1 MADLDVIK
9 YPFITEKATLSMEKN
24 NTLQFLVGRQ
34 ARKEQI
40 KAAVEET
47 YNVKVVKVTTM
58 ITSRGE
64 KKASVTLAPENSAE
78 EIASRLGI
86 F

>member
-1 MADLDVIK
+1 MAEVIK
-9 YPFITEKATLSMEKN
+9 YPFITEKASLSMEKN
-24 NTLQFLVGRQ
+24 NSLQFLVDRR

-40 KAAVEET
+40 LKAVENM
-47 YNVKVVKVTTM
+47 YNVKVVKVTTL
-58 ITSRGE
+58 ISPKGE
-64 KKASVTLAPENSAE
+64 KKAIVTLSPENSAE

>member
-1 MADLDVIK
+1 MAIVVIK

-40 KAAVEET
+40 KDAVQEM

-58 ITSRGE
+58 LTPRGQ
-64 KKASVTLAPENSAE
+64 KKALVTLAPENSAE

>member
-1 MADLDVIK
+1 MAMDVIK
-9 YPFITEKATLSMEKN
+9 YPFITEKATLSMEKGN
-24 NTLQFLVGRQ
+24 SLQFIVGRN

-40 KAAVEET
+40 RAAVQDM
-47 YNVKVVKVTTM
+47 YNVKVVKVTTL
-58 ITSRGE
+58 ITAKGE
-64 KKASVTLAPENSAE
+64 KKALVTLSAENSAE

>member
-1 MADLDVIK
+1 MSAPVIK
-9 YPFITEKATLSMEKN
+9 FPFITEKATLSMEKN
-24 NTLQFLVGRQ
+24 NTLQFIVGRES
-34 ARKEQI
+34 RKEQI
-40 KAAVEET
+40 KKAVEEM

-58 ITSRGE
+58 TTPYGQ
-64 KKASVTLAPENSAE
+64 KKALVTLSAENSAE

>member
-1 MADLDVIK
+1 MVADVIK

-24 NTLQFLVGRQ
+24 NSLQFLVDRR

-40 KAAVEET
+40 AREVQKM
-47 YNVKVVKVTTM
+47 YNVKVIKVTTL
-58 ITSRGE
+58 ISPKGE
-64 KKASVTLAPENSAE
+64 KKAIVTLSPENSAE

>member
-1 MADLDVIK
+1 MAELDVIK

-40 KAAVEET
+40 KDAVQEM

-58 ITSRGE
+58 LTPRGQ
-64 KKASVTLAPENSAE
+64 KKALVTLAPENSAE

>member
-1 MADLDVIK
+1 MVECIK

-24 NTLQFLVGRQ
+24 NSLQFLVDRR

-40 KAAVEET
+40 TKAVQEM
-47 YNVKVVKVTTM
+47 YNVKVVKVTTL
-58 ITSRGE
+58 ISPKGE
-64 KKASVTLAPENSAE
+64 KKAIVTLSPENSAE

>member
-1 MADLDVIK
+1 MSAPVIK
-9 YPFITEKATLSMEKN
+9 YPFITEKATLSMEKS
-24 NTLQFLVGRQ
+24 NTLQFLVGRE

-40 KAAVEET
+40 KKAVQDM
-47 YNVKVVKVTTM
+47 YNVKVLKVTTM
-58 ITSRGE
+58 ITPRGE
-64 KKASVTLAPENSAE
+64 KKALVTLAAENSAE

>member
-1 MADLDVIK
+1 MVEVIK

-24 NTLQFLVGRQ
+24 NSLQFLVDRR

-40 KAAVEET
+40 LKAVESM
-47 YNVKVVKVTTM
+47 YNVKVVKVTTL
-58 ITSRGE
+58 ISPKGE
-64 KKASVTLAPENSAE
+64 KKAIVTLSPENSAE

>member
-1 MADLDVIK
+1 MAAEVIK
-9 YPFITEKATLSMEKN
+9 FPFITEKATLSMEKN

-40 KAAVEET
+40 KKAVEEM
-47 YNVKVVKVTTM
+47 YNVKVVKVTTL
-58 ITSRGE
+58 ITPRGQ
-64 KKASVTLAPENSAE
+64 KKALVTLSAENSAE

>member
-1 MADLDVIK
+1 MSAVIK

-24 NTLQFLVGRQ
+24 NTLQFLVGRE

-40 KAAVEET
+40 KKAVEDM
-47 YNVKVVKVTTM
+47 YNVKVIKVQTM
-58 ITSRGE
+58 ITPRGE
-64 KKASVTLAPENSAE
+64 KKALVTLSPENSAE

>member
-1 MADLDVIK
+1 MSAAVIK
-9 YPFITEKATLSMEKN
+9 YPFITEKATLSMEKS
-24 NTLQFLVGRQ
+24 NTLQFLVGRE

-40 KAAVEET
+40 KKAVQDM
-47 YNVKVVKVTTM
+47 YNVKVIKVTTM
-58 ITSRGE
+58 ITPRGE
-64 KKASVTLAPENSAE
+64 KKALVTLSPENSAE

>member
-1 MADLDVIK
+1 MAIDVIK

-40 KAAVEET
+40 KDAVQEM

-58 ITSRGE
+58 LTPRGQ
-64 KKASVTLAPENSAE
+64 KKALGTLAPENSAE

>member
-1 MADLDVIK
+1 MADIGVIK

-40 KAAVEET
+40 KKAVEDM

-58 ITSRGE
+58 ITSKGA
-64 KKASVTLAPENSAE
+64 KKALVTLSAENSAE

>member
-40 KAAVEET
+40 KAAVEDM
-47 YNVKVVKVTTM
+47 YNVKVLKVTTM
-58 ITSRGE
+58 ITSKGD
-64 KKASVTLAPENSAE
+64 KKALVTLAPENSAE

>member
-1 MADLDVIK
+1 MPIDVIK

-40 KAAVEET
+40 KDAVQEM

-58 ITSRGE
+58 LTPKGQ
-64 KKASVTLAPENSAE
+64 KKALVTLAPENSAE

>member
-1 MADLDVIK
+1 MSNAVIK

-24 NTLQFLVGRQ
+24 NTLQFLVGRN

-40 KAAVEET
+40 KKAVEDM
-47 YNVKVVKVTTM
+47 YNVNVIKVTTM
-58 ITSRGE
+58 ITARGE
-64 KKASVTLAPENSAE
+64 KKALVTLSAENSAE

>member
-1 MADLDVIK
+1 
-9 YPFITEKATLSMEKN
+9 MEKN
-24 NTLQFLVGRQ
+24 NSLQFLVDRR

-40 KAAVEET
+40 TKAVEEM
-47 YNVKVVKVTTM
+47 YNVKVVKVTTL
-58 ITSRGE
+58 ISPKGE
-64 KKASVTLAPENSAE
+64 KKAIVTLSPENSAE

>member
-1 MADLDVIK
+1 MAAEVIK

-24 NTLQFLVGRQ
+24 NTLQFMVGRQ

-40 KAAVEET
+40 KEAVEAM
-47 YNVKVVKVTTM
+47 YNVKVTKVTTL

-64 KKASVTLAPENSAE
+64 KKALVTLAPGYSAE

>member
-1 MADLDVIK
+1 MSIIK

-24 NTLQFLVGRQ
+24 NTLQFLVGRE

-40 KAAVEET
+40 KKAVEEM

-58 ITSRGE
+58 LTPYGE
-64 KKASVTLAPENSAE
+64 KKALVTLSPENSAE

>member
-1 MADLDVIK
+1 MSAAIIK
-9 YPFITEKATLSMEKN
+9 YPFITEKATLSMEKH
-24 NTLQFLVGRQ
+24 NTLQFLVGRE

-40 KAAVEET
+40 SKAVEKM
-47 YNVKVVKVTTM
+47 YNVKVIKVQTM
-58 ITSRGE
+58 ITPRGE
-64 KKASVTLAPENSAE
+64 KKALVTLSPENSAE

>member
-1 MADLDVIK
+1 MSVQVIK
-9 YPFITEKATLSMEKN
+9 FPFITEKATLSMEKN
-24 NTLQFLVGRQ
+24 NTLQFIVGRE

-40 KAAVEET
+40 SKAVEEM

-58 ITSRGE
+58 TTPYGQ
-64 KKASVTLAPENSAE
+64 KKALVTLSAENSAE

>member
-1 MADLDVIK
+1 MSSKPVIK
-9 YPFITEKATLSMEKN
+9 YPFITEKATLSMEKS
-24 NTLQFLVGRQ
+24 NTLQFRVGME

-40 KAAVEET
+40 KKAVESM

-58 ITSRGE
+58 ITPRGE
-64 KKASVTLAPENSAE
+64 KKALVTLDPTNSAE